1 MPNTFAFRDTFAR
14 IDNLLATF
22 SVEKSHAIALMLDP
36 VVPPALGIVWMLY
49 GVAHLTGQ
57 VEEPFMSFVE
67 KTIKTALIVGVA
79 LGAVEWNDLLI
90 HTFQDSPVALAA
102 AISGTSNTDTTLSGF
117 GVVLDGTIDNVVSIA
132 SSFFAQWINMY
143 PILIG
148 GLVLLVGLVVTI
160 GAGFLILL
168 GKVVT
173 ALILS
178 FAPLFI
184 LALLFDWSKNFFTSY
199 MNNLIAGTLLSALA
213 VGANS
218 LILSMF
224 QQAAQKLAGLG
235 ATATISECSALLIT
249 GGIGLLVLWQV
260 PSLAAGLGGGMSLST
275 FGIGRK
281 LAGGSWNKA
290 TNKQGRDNKRD
301 AKNRLDVEK
310 RMDAMKDKAKPK
322 ADGKNYMKR
331 KEVTRRRNGTND

>member
-1 MPNTFAFRDTFAR
+1 MTNTFAFQDVFAH
-14 IDNLLATF
+14 IDKLLATF
-22 SVEKSHAIALMLDP
+22 SIEKSHAIALMLDP
-36 VVPPALGIVWMLY
+36 VVTPALGIVWIMY
-49 GVAHLTGQ
+49 GVMHLNGSI
-57 VEEPFMSFVE
+57 EEPFMAFIE
-67 KTIKTALIVGVA
+67 KTVKTGLIVGAA
-79 LGAVEWNDLLI
+79 LGSAGWNDLLI

-102 AISGTSNTDTTLSGF
+102 AISGTSNADTTLSGF
-117 GVVLDGTIDNVVSIA
+117 GVVLDGTMDNVLSIA

-148 GLVLLVGLVVTI
+148 GLVLLVGSIVTI

-168 GKVVT
+168 GKVVS
-173 ALILS
+173 ALILG

-213 VGANS
+213 VGANA

-224 QQAAQKLAGLG
+224 QQAAQKLASLG
-235 ATATISECSALLIT
+235 PAATLNECSALLIT

-260 PSLAAGLGGGMSLST
+260 PSLAAGMAGGMSLST

-281 LAGGSWNKA
+281 VAGGSWNKA

-301 AKNRLDVEK
+301 ARNRLDVEK
-310 RMDAMKDKAKPK
+310 RMDAMKDKAELK
-322 ADGKNYMKR
+322 ADGNNYMKR
-331 KEVTRRRNGTND
+331 KEVPKRRNGTND

>member
-1 MPNTFAFRDTFAR
+1 MPNTFAFQNTFAR
-14 IDNLLATF
+14 IDNLLAAF
-22 SVEKSHAIALMLDP
+22 SIEKSHAIALMLDP
-36 VVPPALGIVWMLY
+36 VVPPALGIAWIIY
-49 GVAHLTGQ
+49 GAMHLNGSI
-57 VEEPFMSFVE
+57 EEPFMAFIE
-67 KTIKTALIVGVA
+67 KTVKTGLIVGAA
-79 LGAVEWNDLLI
+79 LGSAGWNDLLI
-90 HTFQDSPVALAA
+90 HAFQDSPVALAA
-102 AISGTSNTDTTLSGF
+102 AISGTSNADTTLSGF
-117 GVVLDGTIDNVVSIA
+117 GVVLDGTIDNVMSIA
-132 SSFFAQWINMY
+132 SSFFAQWINIY

-148 GLVLLVGLVVTI
+148 GLVLIVGLVVTI

-178 FAPLFI
+178 FVPLFI

-199 MNNLIAGTLLSALA
+199 MNNLIAGTLLNALA

-301 AKNRLDVEK
+301 ARNRLDVEK
-310 RMDAMKDKAKPK
+310 RMDAMKDKAKTN

-331 KEVTRRRNGTND
+331 KEVPRHRNGTND